1 MKNQYVEKMR
11 QIMSAY
17 NELLAVRNRKIAEN
31 NATYSPDTA
40 KAQNEELY
48 QLKKQD
54 YEDAKKEL
62 DAVFEKVRDLLCK
75 ASYPVSSELTK
86 DAEVLSNPLFK
97 LSDAEVKAMA
107 DKYQREE
114 NYTMLRAISAWS
126 EMNGKDVRVFLPSDV
141 IQAYQKLAQAALFTI
156 DGINSERKAHFIP
169 VEIESFGDPIGCKNE
184 LEVIGS
190 GESLK
195 NYEHK
200 EVPEMILHSFDSI
213 NLK

>member
-17 NELLAVRNRKIAEN
+17 NELLAVRNRKIAKN
-31 NATYSPDTA
+31 NDTYSPTTA

-54 YEDAKKEL
+54 YEDARKEL

-75 ASYPVSSELTK
+75 ASYPVPSELTA

-97 LSDAEVKAMA
+97 LSDNEVRAMA
-107 DKYQREE
+107 DKYQKEE
-114 NYTMLRAISAWS
+114 NYTMLRAISAWC
-126 EMNGKDVRVFLPSDV
+126 ELNGKDNIQVFLPSDV

-156 DGINSERKAHFIP
+156 DGINSEKKQHFIP
-169 VEIESFGDPIGCKNE
+169 VEIDSFADPIACKNE
-184 LEVIGS
+184 YEMIGS
-190 GESLK
+190 GEGLLK
-195 NYEHK
+195 YEHK
-200 EVPEMILHSFDSI
+200 EVPEMILHTFDIIS
-213 NLK
+213 L